1 MRVEGTL
8 YSLFADTELER
19 ITELEKEVEQQR
31 YFTEK
36 EKNETL
42 KDVILL
48 QDTIKEKD
56 KTISEQQREVNV
68 YEEERNFIK
77 RFFNRFYLFCAI
89 FV

>member
-1 MRVEGTL
+1 MRVEETL

-36 EKNETL
+36 EKNETI

-56 KTISEQQREVNV
+56 KTISEQ
-68 YEEERNFIK
+68 
-77 RFFNRFYLFCAI
+77 
-89 FV
+89 

>member
-56 KTISEQQREVNV
+56 KTISEQ
-68 YEEERNFIK
+68 
-77 RFFNRFYLFCAI
+77 
-89 FV
+89 

>member
-1 MRVEGTL
+1 MRVEETL
-8 YSLFADTELER
+8 YSLFADPELER

-56 KTISEQQREVNV
+56 KTISEQ
-68 YEEERNFIK
+68 
-77 RFFNRFYLFCAI
+77 
-89 FV
+89 

>member
-1 MRVEGTL
+1 MRVEETL

-56 KTISEQQREVNV
+56 KTISGQ
-68 YEEERNFIK
+68 
-77 RFFNRFYLFCAI
+77 
-89 FV
+89 

>member
-1 MRVEGTL
+1 MRVEETL

-48 QDTIKEKD
+48 QDTIKEKE
-56 KTISEQQREVNV
+56 KTISEQ
-68 YEEERNFIK
+68 
-77 RFFNRFYLFCAI
+77 
-89 FV
+89 

>member
-56 KTISEQQREVNV
+56 KTISEQEREVNV
-68 YEEERNFIK
+68 YEEGRNFIK

>member
-1 MRVEGTL
+1 MRVEGIL
-8 YSLFADTELER
+8 YSLFVDTELER

-56 KTISEQQREVNV
+56 KTISEQ
-68 YEEERNFIK
+68 
-77 RFFNRFYLFCAI
+77 
-89 FV
+89 

>member
-1 MRVEGTL
+1 MRVEETL

-19 ITELEKEVEQQR
+19 ITELENEVEQQR

-56 KTISEQQREVNV
+56 KTISEQ
-68 YEEERNFIK
+68 
-77 RFFNRFYLFCAI
+77 
-89 FV
+89 

>member
-1 MRVEGTL
+1 MRVEGIL
-8 YSLFADTELER
+8 YSLFVDTELER

-36 EKNETL
+36 EKNEIL

-56 KTISEQQREVNV
+56 KTISEQ
-68 YEEERNFIK
+68 
-77 RFFNRFYLFCAI
+77 
-89 FV
+89 

>member
-1 MRVEGTL
+1 MRVEETL

-56 KTISEQQREVNV
+56 KTISEQ
-68 YEEERNFIK
+68 
-77 RFFNRFYLFCAI
+77 
-89 FV
+89 